1 MRKQMKKNLLIAS
14 MFAAFIVIHGN
25 AFGVMAQRPPMVGN
39 YREASKTDREVVSAA
54 RFAIKSE
61 KRKQGGRLSLVSI
74 ERAEQQVV
82 AGLNYRLCLK
92 VKMKGKTEDVT
103 AVVYKNL
110 KQKYALTSW
119 DVGCSPTQ

>member
-1 MRKQMKKNLLIAS
+1 MKKNLLIAS
-14 MFAAFIVIHGN
+14 MFVAFIVIHGN
-25 AFGVMAQRPPMVGN
+25 AFGVMAQGPPMVGN

-54 RFAIKSE
+54 KFAIKSE

-74 ERAEQQVV
+74 EHAEQQVV

-119 DVGCSPTQ
+119 DVGFNLQQ

>member
-1 MRKQMKKNLLIAS
+1 MKKNLLVVS
-14 MFAAFIVIHGN
+14 MFVAFIVIHGN
-25 AFGVMAQRPPMVGN
+25 AFGVLAQESPMVGN

-61 KRKQGGRLSLVSI
+61 KRKRGGRLSLVSI
-74 ERAEQQVV
+74 ERAEIQVV

-110 KQKYALTSW
+110 KQKYALSSW
-119 DVGCSPTQ
+119 DAGCAIQQ